1 MAREKAHIIAM
12 KNGVPIGY
20 IKSVSYARNTF
31 SLTNLKEEAKG
42 YASADHI
49 QGEIDKLTAMAY
61 SRGYIFIYD

>member
-12 KNGVPIGY
+12 KNGIPVGY

-42 YASADHI
+42 YASEDHI
-49 QGEIDKLTAMAY
+49 QGEIDKLTA
-61 SRGYIFIYD
+61 SVTSTLPSE